1 VNRFRREPDS
11 DFELQVDAIGGV
23 LGLTVRGSL
32 VAADQQ
38 LRGCFDQAVRGG
50 RPVVLDLTEATEID
64 AAGVKTLMDGHK
76 MLATRLR
83 IVVER
88 GGAVHQAMRDEGVS
102 HVLALHGSRAEALA
116 ASGG

>member
-1 VNRFRREPDS
+1 MNRFRREPDPE
-11 DFELQVDAIGGV
+11 FELQVDAIGGV
-23 LGLTVRGSL
+23 LGLAVRGSL

-38 LRGCFDQAVRGG
+38 LRSCFDQAVRGG
-50 RPVVLDLTEATEID
+50 RPVVLDLTEATELD
-64 AAGVKTLMDGHK
+64 AAGVKTLMEGHK

-83 IVVER
+83 VVVDR
-88 GGAVHQAMRDEGVS
+88 GGPVHQALRREGVS

>member
-1 VNRFRREPDS
+1 MNRFRREPES
-11 DFELQVDAIGGV
+11 DFELRVDAIGGV

-32 VAADQQ
+32 VAADHQ
-38 LRGCFDQAVRGG
+38 LHACFEQAVRGG
-50 RPVVLDLTEATEID
+50 RPVVLDLSEATELD
-64 AAGVKTLMDGHK
+64 AAGVKTLMDGHR

-88 GGAVHQAMRDEGVS
+88 GGPVHEAMRREGVS
-102 HVLALHGSRAEALA
+102 HVLALHGSRAEAGA

>member
-1 VNRFRREPDS
+1 VNRFRREHDS

-32 VAADQQ
+32 IAADDQ
-38 LRGCFDQAVRGG
+38 LRQCFDQAVRGG
-50 RPVVLDLTEATEID
+50 RPVVLDLTEATDLD
-64 AAGVKTLMDGHK
+64 AAGVETLMDGHR
-76 MLATRLR
+76 MLAMRLR
-83 IVVER
+83 VVVER
-88 GGAVHQAMRDEGVS
+88 GGPVHQALRHAGVS